1 MKKLYN
7 QIKIKICKGK
17 GRQSKQNDM
26 RGVMKEMKEVFLKK
40 LTLITEK
47 KTRAWKDHWCQRS
60 WWTQCI
66 SHLITNKIWRNNVE
80 KILKRKKKKCLRWK
94 KKERIKQVLKQVNED
109 SI

>member
-7 QIKIKICKGK
+7 QIKIEICKGK

-47 KTRAWKDHWCQRS
+47 KTRA
-60 WWTQCI
+60 
-66 SHLITNKIWRNNVE
+66 
-80 KILKRKKKKCLRWK
+80 
-94 KKERIKQVLKQVNED
+94 
-109 SI
+109 